1 MLATMQYTLEL
12 FFEFYDFICRYN
24 SAFYGNRRRFLLITI
39 IKDEWRIWIISVTNH
54 LLERAG

>member
-1 MLATMQYTLEL
+1 MLATIQYTPEL
-12 FFEFYDFICRYN
+12 LFEFYDFICRSN

-39 IKDEWRIWIISVTNH
+39 IKDKRRIWIISATNH